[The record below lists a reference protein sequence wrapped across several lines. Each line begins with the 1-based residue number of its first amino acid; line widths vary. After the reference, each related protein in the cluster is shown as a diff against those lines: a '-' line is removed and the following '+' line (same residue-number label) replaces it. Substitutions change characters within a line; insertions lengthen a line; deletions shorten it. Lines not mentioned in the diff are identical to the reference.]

1 MIFLRLKHTLGPFLS
16 KPEVSTL
23 FDRYA
28 ITLPATQVCSVS
40 CELPI
45 ATSSILPMK
54 AGGCISIFQKRLFWV
69 YDLPRVTRSLSHL
82 VRTRT
87 RVSGLGALPV
97 LCTSRWTVPR
107 PCLPFPEIQN
117 SRPGIILSHL
127 TALGYWVPFFGD
139 LQHILICMLKTVTV
153 FLSQS
158 FKIKTFKS
166 THIPTLV
173 LEPCT
178 NFPPTS
184 VHGHIWQR
192 LDFCSL
198 QQNDFYHFSSQH
210 TDVLGNAVMSV

>member
-1 MIFLRLKHTLGPFLS
+1 MVFTSLSLLLVLSCPSLRSPHSLTDTPLPCQQLRCALWAVSFPLQLHRSCQWRQVGVSPFFRRDCFGYMICPG
-16 KPEVSTL
+16 
-23 FDRYA
+23 
-28 ITLPATQVCSVS
+28 
-40 CELPI
+40 
-45 ATSSILPMK
+45 
-54 AGGCISIFQKRLFWV
+54 
-69 YDLPRVTRSLSHL
+69 SLSHL

-127 TALGYWVPFFGD
+127 TALGYWVPFFWD